1 MQELVLLHKIANPQ
15 PHAKS
20 AKNSPIFLGSIEQGM
35 QLGFEFQPDSD
46 RGNYPKDQKR
56 VSAYSGLTELGE
68 IPLWVSQQGILCEQ
82 RLKYSDLTESTSRS
96 ARQHR
101 ISTR

>member
-1 MQELVLLHKIANPQ
+1 MQELVLLHKIANPR

-68 IPLWVSQQGILCEQ
+68 IPLWVSQQ